1 MVRKITG
8 ADVVRWKRGACEFMF
23 IPIIAA
29 QQRRYMQAFI
39 NAGAISEDTAVRPE
53 EVGVRQNQ
61 ALRNMIW
68 RKMLI
73 RLPDGRCYIDK
84 GPGIY

>member
-1 MVRKITG
+1 
-8 ADVVRWKRGACEFMF
+8 
-23 IPIIAA
+23 
-29 QQRRYMQAFI
+29 MQAFI